1 MAKDSAMAQN
11 RAALVTAED
20 IRRVFGSIDEAKVL
34 AILALR
40 PTIRDVEEASLWLA
54 GDSDVFGAGQPL
66 QALAGE
72 IVAVLTADE
81 EEESRPAR

>member
-1 MAKDSAMAQN
+1 MAKDSATAQN
-11 RAALVTAED
+11 RAALMTAED

-40 PTIRDVEEASLWLA
+40 PTMRDVEEASLWLA
-54 GDSDVFGAGQPL
+54 GDSDVFGAGQPV

-72 IVAVLTADE
+72 IVGILTADE
-81 EEESRPAR
+81 EEESRSAR

>member
-1 MAKDSAMAQN
+1 MAKDSATAQN
-11 RAALVTAED
+11 RAALMTAED

-40 PTIRDVEEASLWLA
+40 PTMRDVEEASLWLA
-54 GDSDVFGAGQPL
+54 GDSDVFGAGRPV

-72 IVAVLTADE
+72 IVGILTADE
-81 EEESRPAR
+81 EEESRSAR